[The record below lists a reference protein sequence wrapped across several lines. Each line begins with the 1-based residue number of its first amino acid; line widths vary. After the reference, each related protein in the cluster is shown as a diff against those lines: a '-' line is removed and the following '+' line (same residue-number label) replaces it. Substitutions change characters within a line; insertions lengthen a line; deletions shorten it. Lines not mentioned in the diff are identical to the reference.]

1 MAARKK
7 AESKPLTSDFPDRSD
22 GGYEPSSFGKDAE
35 ALDLDGA
42 LEKIR
47 LLTGTRSVA
56 AEERIVQI
64 LEIAK
69 VQCERLAEA
78 D

>member
-7 AESKPLTSDFPDRSD
+7 AEPKPMTSDIQDRSSE
-22 GGYEPSSFGKDAE
+22 GYEPSSYGKDAE
-35 ALDLDGA
+35 KLDLDGA

-47 LLTGTRSVA
+47 LITGTRTA
-56 AEERIVQI
+56 NAEDRIVQI

-69 VQCERLAEA
+69 VQCERLAT